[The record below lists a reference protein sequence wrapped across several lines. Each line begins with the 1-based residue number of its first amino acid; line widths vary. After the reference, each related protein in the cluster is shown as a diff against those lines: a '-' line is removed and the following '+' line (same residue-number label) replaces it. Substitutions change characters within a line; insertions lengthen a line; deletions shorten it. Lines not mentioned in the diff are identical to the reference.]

1 MFTDIF
7 SSNLFIFFL
16 WQLFSFFSLSFQGF
30 YWLDLSLPYTSIG
43 CHSVFTCL
51 LFQLF
56 ILHYDFYHIVLL
68 LPGPFVAYTC
78 FPFRHSS
85 NFWFIY
91 LLLYICLLSISLLF
105 SFTFMKILL
114 LLNFNSHVFP
124 FCHFTFAFPSNILLY
139 LNLYSFILMSP
150 TVNCGTN
157 IQSQ

>member
-85 NFWFIY
+85 NFWFID
-91 LLLYICLLSISLLF
+91 LLLYFCLLSISLVF

-114 LLNFNSHVFP
+114 LSQKFQFSFLSFLPFYVCVSIKYITLPQLIHFYSYVSH
-124 FCHFTFAFPSNILLY
+124 C
-139 LNLYSFILMSP
+139 
-150 TVNCGTN
+150 
-157 IQSQ
+157 